1 MNRSRLSDEIYLA
14 WYLLTTSPFSHAPT
28 EALEAIRKQ
37 WPDVNQ
43 DTTVKVVSV
52 NNQYFVAPEKRLGWE
67 METRAALDNL
77 PSRTESS
84 PVVSVRFV
92 DLVFKAAYVEGA
104 NRLYIREFED

>member
-43 DTTVKVVSV
+43 DTTVKVVSIDIS
-52 NNQYFVAPEKRLGWE
+52 RLH
-67 METRAALDNL
+67 TADHALQII
-77 PSRTESS
+77 EES
-84 PVVSVRFV
+84 PVIPLRFV
-92 DLVFKAAYVEGA
+92 DIVFRAAYMPHA
-104 NRLYIREFED
+104 NRLFVQEY